1 MFPAGHVI
9 IPADFLSAKPFLLL
23 LLPQWGSGR
32 SVGKS
37 MLQFRYHLLSD
48 PCQLS
53 PATPAIFIIQIML
66 VELSGF
72 FFFFP
77 FPVLLALSNNVTQV
91 SPYCSVS
98 PKESLPSVP
107 AAQLGLISA
116 KSELELSFLCLSS
129 PLVLCAAPPH
139 SLCANQVKDN
149 EVLCL
154 VGQFS
159 SISASFL
166 SALFTHKPAFLI
178 YLLLLA
184 WKHILCGIW
193 PSPRLPKSPSV
204 QCPCHKTVFWCC
216 LCRQTVP
223 THRWSALAPSS
234 SLLFP
239 APHICAGS
247 VTPLKE
253 RML

>member
-1 MFPAGHVI
+1 MPTFSCYSCYFYYSNHTCRAVW
-9 IPADFLSAKPFLLL
+9 FL
-23 LLPQWGSGR
+23 
-32 SVGKS
+32 
-37 MLQFRYHLLSD
+37 
-48 PCQLS
+48 
-53 PATPAIFIIQIML
+53 
-66 VELSGF
+66 
-72 FFFFP
+72 FFFP
-77 FPVLLALSNNVTQV
+77 LFLFFLLSLINVTQV
-91 SPYCSVS
+91 SSYCSVS

-139 SLCANQVKDN
+139 SLCVNQVKDN

-193 PSPRLPKSPSV
+193 PSPWLPKSPSV
-204 QCPCHKTVFWCC
+204 QCPCHKAVFWCC

-223 THRWSALAPSS
+223 THTWSALALSS

-247 VTPLKE
+247 VTSLKE